1 MALRS
6 PYEYVTKGYPSLARV
21 EFLLVV
27 IWLLIDTLYDVLPNP
42 QCPGP
47 FSANMC
53 NFSLMISFW
62 IYADDPNEILS
73 KLSFVRHMVLPLFAH
88 TSKFRH
94 ILKIAILLVFLFFS
108 FPFTCLFM
116 LIMYSS
122 VFAAFLISSSVT
134 GNLLTVLINTS
145 ISSCSCFI
153 AAITVFPT
161 VQCCPGLVLKDHPCV
176 QFSWMYFEVVI

>member
-6 PYEYVTKGYPSLARV
+6 PYEYVTKGFLT

-27 IWLLIDTLYDVLPNP
+27 IWLLIDTLYNVLPNP
-42 QCPGP
+42 QCPGL

-62 IYADDPNEILS
+62 IYSDEPNEILS
-73 KLSFVRHMVLPLFAH
+73 KLSFVRHVVLLLFAH

-94 ILKIAILLVFLFFS
+94 ILKMATLLVFLFFS
-108 FPFTCLFM
+108 FPFTCLFI

-134 GNLLTVLINTS
+134 GNSLTVLINTS
-145 ISSCSCFI
+145 VCSFSCFS
-153 AAITVFPT
+153 AAITVSSNSSALSGISLERPSACAIFLGGIF
-161 VQCCPGLVLKDHPCV
+161 CILKL
-176 QFSWMYFEVVI
+176 